1 MARRSKPPLASLIE
15 AIGPPIS
22 STAWSPK
29 FTAQTLEVLPVG
41 LSDGA
46 LFWMKPLH
54 ADSLRVGLPPSA
66 TPADVVLDVL
76 KWYPLAPVVVH
87 STSWR
92 HEEGRII
99 LTYVA
104 VVQKPTRL
112 PPDSLAI
119 TPVKRAELARGEAM
133 AAPKTIGGWCE
144 TIRLSC
150 RRSRVGV
157 RPSPTFSLNR
167 SGHWPDFRA
176 RPTLGD
182 PARLSR
188 VAGRRRRDAAG
199 GRARDLR
206 RHGRDGRAPTAIARA
221 EAARRALRP
230 GT

>member
-133 AAPKTIGGWCE
+133 AAPKTIGVDAVLEHALRHLSWLARDDPAVMQALAGWSE
-144 TIRLSC
+144 ALADFQ
-150 RRSRVGV
+150 
-157 RPSPTFSLNR
+157 PEP
-167 SGHWPDFRA
+167 FRA
-176 RPTLGD
+176 L
-182 PARLSR
+182 A
-188 VAGRRRRDAAG
+188 
-199 GRARDLR
+199 
-206 RHGRDGRAPTAIARA
+206 
-221 EAARRALRP
+221 
-230 GT
+230 